1 VINREDSRLA
11 TLPATA
17 APPLAAQVYWYGL
30 APHLAPRFPQDD
42 DLYRADDL
50 SESWAN
56 DVDGILPAATVTLTA
71 LDSTRATFDLDGSL
85 FCTPLQ
91 LKGIYNTYNAAAALA
106 LVRVILEGEGVAGAG
121 TGAAGVSRL
130 MSDPHLIHTLAQ
142 IQSAFGRGE
151 ALTIDGC
158 EIELFLVKNP
168 GGFRLALESFDPT
181 GHDTMIAIND
191 EYADGRDMSWLF
203 DVGFATLHSTG
214 VAMVSGVRAYD
225 MALRLH
231 YDEVPFAAVD
241 PTLVTATNTFLAQS
255 AHPKRIYCTYTA
267 MLAIRK
273 HLATRAHLSKVV

>member
-1 VINREDSRLA
+1 MNDPKAAPARSPAELAASRLRQSSVTNALAQPSRSRTLSA
-11 TLPATA
+11 TPAAPVPAPAPVPAAPSALPA
-17 APPLAAQVYWYGL
+17 
-30 APHLAPRFPQDD
+30 
-42 DLYRADDL
+42 
-50 SESWAN
+50 
-56 DVDGILPAATVTLTA
+56 
-71 LDSTRATFDLDGSL
+71 
-85 FCTPLQ
+85 
-91 LKGIYNTYNAAAALA
+91 
-106 LVRVILEGEGVAGAG
+106 
-121 TGAAGVSRL
+121 
-130 MSDPHLIHTLAQ
+130 DPHLIHTLAQ

-203 DVGFATLHSTG
+203 DVGFATLRSTG

-241 PTLVTATNTFLAQS
+241 TTLATATNAFLAQS
-255 AHPKRIYCTYTA
+255 ACPKRIYCTYTA